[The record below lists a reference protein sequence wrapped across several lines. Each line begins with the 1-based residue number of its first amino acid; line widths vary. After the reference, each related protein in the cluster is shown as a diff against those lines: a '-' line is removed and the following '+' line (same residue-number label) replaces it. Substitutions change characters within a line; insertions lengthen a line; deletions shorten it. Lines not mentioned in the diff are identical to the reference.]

1 MKLGPALHATARVL
15 TASGL
20 ALLLLAG
27 CTTVHTGTVRAADTL
42 VQSADA
48 LAAGNCFEPN
58 GVLSS
63 DPAACRFADQ
73 AHAFRLTLDSKG
85 DQEVVLAFQR
95 LWRSY
100 RALRDDTS
108 LRDEDARTRLQ
119 PVTDAFIGVQRQ
131 VISGYSHADPTLYAS
146 GGYVLDPYYN

>member
-1 MKLGPALHATARVL
+1 MRVSPILPTASRVL

-20 ALLLLAG
+20 ALLLLTG
-27 CTTVHTGTVRAADTL
+27 CTTVHTSTVNAADTL
-42 VQSADA
+42 VQRADA

-58 GVLSS
+58 GVLST

-73 AHAFRLTLDSKG
+73 AHAFRLTLDRKG

-100 RALRDDTS
+100 RALRDETS
-108 LRDEDARTRLQ
+108 LRDDDARTRLQ
-119 PVTDAFIGVQRQ
+119 PVTEAFTGVQRQ